1 MSIEGTGRGRSA
13 LATARADRAV
23 REALALVDEGGLET
37 LTMRRLADR
46 LGVHLPTL
54 YRLFA
59 GKDALVDEMA
69 EAILARALPAAAFDG
84 DAAWTDRVRD
94 LAASLRAALLDQR
107 DGARIVG
114 GNYAAKR
121 NNLTYI
127 DTLVGC
133 VCDAGLPRDHGL
145 WAAGSVF
152 CFVLGDT
159 LEEQGAAGGEAD
171 TLEGVVRAG
180 GYPHLAAGPV
190 GPLLDFDAR
199 FAFGLELLL
208 TGIESATQAAPSRRG
223 PAGERGGSERPP
235 DGM

>member
-1 MSIEGTGRGRSA
+1 MSIEGTEGAERGRTT

-69 EAILARALPAAAFDG
+69 EAILARALPAAAYDG
-84 DAAWTDRVRD
+84 DAGWADRVRG
-94 LAASLRAALLDQR
+94 LAASLRAALLAQR

-133 VCDAGLPRDHGL
+133 VRDAGLPRDHGL
-145 WAAGSVF
+145 WAAGAVF
-152 CFVLGDT
+152 CYVLGET
-159 LEEQGAAGGEAD
+159 LEEQGAGGGESD
-171 TLEGVVRAG
+171 TLADVVRAG
-180 GYPHLAAGPV
+180 GYPHLAEGPV
-190 GPLLDFDAR
+190 DSMLDFDAR
-199 FAFGLELLL
+199 FTFGLELLL
-208 TGIESATQAAPSRRG
+208 GGIGSVAGAASPQAGASGES
-223 PAGERGGSERPP
+223 GG
-235 DGM
+235 GGVGA

>member
-1 MSIEGTGRGRSA
+1 MEEKGRGRSTPA
-13 LATARADRAV
+13 AARADRAV

-54 YRLFA
+54 YRLFG

-69 EAILARALPAAAFDG
+69 EAILARALPAAPPDG
-84 DAAWTDRVRD
+84 AWTDRVRG
-94 LAASLRAALLDQR
+94 LAASLRTALLAQR

-133 VCDAGLPRDHGL
+133 VRDAGLPRDHGL

-152 CFVLGDT
+152 CYVLGET
-159 LEEQGAAGGEAD
+159 LEEQGADGGEAG
-171 TLEGVVRAG
+171 TLADVVRTG
-180 GYPHLAAGPV
+180 RYPHLAAGPV
-190 GPLLDFDAR
+190 TPLLDFDAR
-199 FAFGLELLL
+199 FTFGLELLL
-208 TGIESATQAAPSRRG
+208 AGIGAAVGSVPGGRG
-223 PAGERGGSERPP
+223 R
-235 DGM
+235 

>member
-1 MSIEGTGRGRSA
+1 MSIEGTGRRRTT
-13 LATARADRAV
+13 LATTRADRAV

-69 EAILARALPAAAFDG
+69 EAILARALPAAFDG
-84 DAAWTDRVRD
+84 DAAWPDRVRG
-94 LAASLRAALLDQR
+94 LAASLRAALLAQR

-145 WAAGSVF
+145 WAAGAVF
-152 CFVLGDT
+152 CFVLGET

-208 TGIESATQAAPSRRG
+208 AGIESATQAAPPRRG
-223 PAGERGGSERPP
+223 PTGERGGSEA
-235 DGM
+235 DS